1 MGSKSA
7 EIVQKSLTVGALVVL
22 LLAVRMF
29 EDRLFY
35 DPFLSYFRNDYLN
48 GPLPAFD
55 ATDLF
60 FGLSFRYFLNTMLSL
75 GIIFVL
81 FQDVG
86 LLKFTTVLYL
96 VFFVALMGSFFA
108 LLHFQSQ
115 NNFLIFY
122 TRRFLIQPLF
132 LLLFVP
138 AFYYQKRISKK

>member
-1 MGSKSA
+1 MQAKTIDTA
-7 EIVQKSLTVGALVVL
+7 QKWLTFAILVML

-29 EDRLFY
+29 EQQLFY
-35 DPFLSYFRNDYLN
+35 DPFLDYFKNDYLS
-48 GPLPAFD
+48 GPVPAYD
-55 ATDLF
+55 AAELF
-60 FGLSFRYFLNTMLSL
+60 FGLGCRYWLNTFLSL

-81 FQDVG
+81 FRDVA

-96 VFFVALMGSFFA
+96 TFFIVLIFAFFT
-108 LLHFQSQ
+108 LLYFQSQ

-138 AFYYQKRISKK
+138 AFFYQKRIAKK